1 MTKFWTNTS
10 CATWGPNL
18 QLMLVVLPCGQ
29 ICASSSIWWPKCGNN
44 GWCIIWWQHFL
55 LANGRWH
62 HLVAKFATNSSG
74 PKSDWTFLEIRKWW
88 FDRNTNLI
96 FGNTAHLKW
105 RNIWTCQSRFNSQ
118 REQTLSTCV
127 LILISSWRGWTCSCT
142 PMTTPSSGTWSTF
155 LFQYDFI
162 HPQAEIQ
169 SGETCPQASPT
180 PQSWLWSLDVNF
192 INPYKTADFLF
203 FDGKEDAKKT
213 DNSVVKVKGCLI
225 DAHVDINN
233 LPPFPSDHQ
242 ILIVLQCLMISWEKL
257 IMEKII

>member
-1 MTKFWTNTS
+1 MCPDSDFFLKRLDVFMHTHDDSKFRYMINIS
-10 CATWGPNL
+10 
-18 QLMLVVLPCGQ
+18 LP
-29 ICASSSIWWPKCGNN
+29 I
-44 GWCIIWWQHFL
+44 
-55 LANGRWH
+55 
-62 HLVAKFATNSSG
+62 
-74 PKSDWTFLEIRKWW
+74 
-88 FDRNTNLI
+88 
-96 FGNTAHLKW
+96 
-105 RNIWTCQSRFNSQ
+105 
-118 REQTLSTCV
+118 
-127 LILISSWRGWTCSCT
+127 
-142 PMTTPSSGTWSTF
+142 
-155 LFQYDFI
+155 YDFI